1 MSSAP
6 EVLPSVN
13 EIPERPE
20 LVEINNCVR
29 DTLSSLDIEG
39 VEFFLE
45 LDGETLMLTLQTK
58 KFLEA
63 QDLAVQLGKQIE
75 QIAPANI
82 LELAVYKRKTA
93 ENKAFL
99 IKEMALNKHGSST
112 ASKVAAKTDG
122 GANAD
127 RDPTQSIDKK
137 SSKAASKPQDRSN
150 HAKIQQQVRDICTSL
165 DLESVEFFIEI
176 EGETIS
182 VIVQTKKFLEA
193 QDLAASLGTQIEL
206 IAPAGIREL
215 AVYKRKN
222 AETKAFLV
230 NKMAVNKH
238 DEPEEEINIMTNSPN
253 PTPNPYRRGRL
264 SAFDQLIAIVVALTG
279 IGMVLFWVIG
289 QKYRQLDL
297 EGGISNLSE
306 NKVGLLGNGKPIV
319 SNPIVSVANKDRHN
333 PQSVTTIPSPAPTT
347 IVKTIASGANR
358 DRHNPQPVTTIPSP
372 ASTTIVETIAS
383 FANRDRHNPQPVT
396 TIPSPAPTTI
406 VKTVEVPAEPPKTT
420 RPAPVAVAPVV
431 QPTVVPPAKP
441 VAKTPEFTDV
451 PKQFWGETYIT
462 ELQKRGIL
470 DDFGSGKFDPSKPI
484 TRGEYAKMLDRAF
497 ADRPATTTTANFKDI
512 PSDYPRK
519 KAIDKSVQLGFMT
532 GYSPTKFFP
541 NQKIPRYQL
550 QISLAKGMKLNPPA
564 NTDRVLSKFTD
575 AKEMP
580 KYAREKMAAA
590 VDAGLT
596 IKDRTKNLLKPVK
609 TATRADAAALIYQ
622 ALVKEGKIQPQQKP

>member
-1 MSSAP
+1 MSSASK
-6 EVLPSVN
+6 VSPSVN
-13 EIPERPE
+13 EAQENPE

-29 DTLSSLDIEG
+29 DTLASLDIEG
-39 VEFFLE
+39 IEFFIE
-45 LDGETLMLTLQTK
+45 LNGETLMLTLQTK

-99 IKEMALNKHGSST
+99 IKEMALDKRRSAKPDRVATNPAPNSHST
-112 ASKVAAKTDG
+112 PI
-122 GANAD
+122 
-127 RDPTQSIDKK
+127 PTK
-137 SSKAASKPQDRSN
+137 SPQQDRLSSPPN
-150 HAKIQQQVRDICTSL
+150 PDHIEQQVREICTNL
-165 DLESVEFFIEI
+165 DLGTVEFFIEI
-176 EGETIS
+176 ENETLSI
-182 VIVQTKKFLEA
+182 IIQTKEFLEA
-193 QDLAASLGTQIEL
+193 QDLAENLGKQIEQ

-253 PTPNPYRRGRL
+253 PTPNPYRRRRL
-264 SAFDQLIAIVVALTG
+264 SAFDELIAIVVALTG
-279 IGMVLFWVIG
+279 IGMVFFWGIG
-289 QKYRQLDL
+289 QKYRQLNL

-306 NKVGLLGNGKPIV
+306 NKVGLLGSGKPIL
-319 SNPIVSVANKDRHN
+319 SNPTGKTIASGAKRDRHN

-347 IVKTIASGANR
+347 IVKTIASGAKR
-358 DRHNPQPVTTIPSP
+358 DRHNPQPVTTISSP
-372 ASTTIVETIAS
+372 APTTIVKTIAS
-383 FANRDRHNPQPVT
+383 FAERDRHNPQPVT

-420 RPAPVAVAPVV
+420 GPAPVAVAPVV

-519 KAIDKSVQLGFMT
+519 EAIYKSVQLGFMT

-541 NQKIPRYQL
+541 NQKIPRFQL

-575 AKEMP
+575 AKKMP

-596 IKDRTKNLLKPVK
+596 IKDQTKNLLKPVK

>member
-6 EVLPSVN
+6 EVSPSVN
-13 EIPERPE
+13 GIPERPE

-29 DTLSSLDIEG
+29 DTLASLDIEG

-63 QDLAVQLGKQIE
+63 QDLAAQLGKQIE

-99 IKEMALNKHGSST
+99 IKEMALDKQGPST
-112 ASKVAAKTDG
+112 ASKVAAKTNG

-127 RDPTQSIDKK
+127 RDPTKSIDKK
-137 SSKAASKPQDRSN
+137 SSKASSKQQDRSN
-150 HAKIQQQVRDICTSL
+150 PEEIQQQVRDICTSL
-165 DLESVEFFIEI
+165 DLKAVEFFIEI
-176 EGETIS
+176 EGETLS
-182 VIVQTKKFLEA
+182 VIVQTKEFLEA
-193 QDLAASLGTQIEL
+193 QDLAANLGKQIEL

-253 PTPNPYRRGRL
+253 PTPNPYRRRRL
-264 SAFDQLIAIVVALTG
+264 SAFDELIVIVVALTG
-279 IGMVLFWVIG
+279 IGMVFFWGIG
-289 QKYRQLDL
+289 QKYRQLNL
-297 EGGISNLSE
+297 EGGISNLSGN
-306 NKVGLLGNGKPIV
+306 NKVGLLGSGKPI
-319 SNPIVSVANKDRHN
+319 
-333 PQSVTTIPSPAPTT
+333 
-347 IVKTIASGANR
+347 KTIASVAK
-358 DRHNPQPVTTIPSP
+358 
-372 ASTTIVETIAS
+372 
-383 FANRDRHNPQPVT
+383 RDRHNPQPVT

-406 VKTVEVPAEPPKTT
+406 VKTIASVAKRDRHNPQPVTTIPSPTPTTIVKTVEGRQSYWWYVDIFSPTPTTIVKTVEVPAEPPKTT
-420 RPAPVAVAPVV
+420 VPAPVAVAPVV
-431 QPTVVPPAKP
+431 LPTVVPPAEP

-532 GYSPTKFFP
+532 GYSPTKFSP
-541 NQKIPRYQL
+541 NQKIPRFQL

-564 NTDRVLSKFTD
+564 STDKVLSKFTD

-590 VDAGLT
+590 VNAGLT

-622 ALVKEGKIQPQQKP
+622 ALVKKGKIQPQQKP